1 MVVIMMSKKYGSHDK
16 KNGHMTKLHTR
27 QMNLMFRA
35 KKLSKKVIVGD
46 NHTNSISLN
55 LVL

>member
-1 MVVIMMSKKYGSHDK
+1 MEVMTK